1 MEKSGRGVISKN
13 VVGGHQSGRWVI
25 ESGRGGSKFGKM
37 VGGGQNKNSKGQKFE
52 KKVVGGV

>member
-1 MEKSGRGVISKN
+1 M
-13 VVGGHQSGRWVI
+13 VGGSSKVV
-25 ESGRGGSKFGKM
+25 EGGGAKFGKM